1 MLKAKGEGISIE
13 KEAMIERW
21 MEYITDLFDNK
32 RGESMPNNMLG
43 AKILKSEI
51 QATIQSMKNN

>member
-1 MLKAKGEGISIE
+1 
-13 KEAMIERW
+13 MIERW

-43 AKILKSEI
+43 PKILKSEI